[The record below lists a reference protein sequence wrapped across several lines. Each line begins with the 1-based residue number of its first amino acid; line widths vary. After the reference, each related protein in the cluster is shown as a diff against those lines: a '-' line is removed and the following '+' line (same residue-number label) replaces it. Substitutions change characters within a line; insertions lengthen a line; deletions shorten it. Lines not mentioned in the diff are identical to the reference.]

1 MILGE
6 CIFLASIIP
15 KPKHV
20 RYCFDG
26 LQLKPY
32 YTEFYNVIINR
43 LIDRGLITP
52 EEAEGVRPEDLKITG
67 PAKYYLAGPD
77 EKRFLFF
84 RLLLIT
90 LLLFLFGFTLSFIF
104 PPNKIQANENHP

>member
-43 LIDRGLITP
+43 LIDRVLITP

-77 EKRFLFF
+77 EKPL
-84 RLLLIT
+84 
-90 LLLFLFGFTLSFIF
+90 
-104 PPNKIQANENHP
+104 